1 MKIAI
6 YRYFLILIVIVS
18 FSACDFLDVVPDNV
32 ATIDNAFSDRYTA
45 EKYLATCYWGMPKS
59 AGWNENP
66 GIFGALEMVFNKEDD
81 SSGMKFGLGLD
92 SPTMALINYWSG
104 TGTMI
109 RTLYGGIR
117 ECNTFLFNIGKVND
131 LDQYEKNRMIA
142 EVTLI
147 KAYMHFYLLTYY
159 GPICPLKENTEINES
174 TRGVRVYREKVD
186 DTFAYIL
193 ELLDSV
199 IKSETLPKVIENRT
213 TELGRF
219 TQPAAYMLKAKVL
232 IYWASPLFNGNTDYN
247 SFVDHNGEP
256 FFNQAYDVSRW
267 EKAATACR
275 EAIDMC
281 KQCGIRLYQINDYV
295 TAKSM
300 SDSTRIVNMLRSSV
314 SARWNKEIVWGN
326 SSYPVNSGLQSPC
339 FPRLEQGTSS
349 STSGKM
355 SISLAT
361 VEKFYSQN
369 GVPIEEDRDYDYTNR
384 YTLRTGDDDHRY
396 YIQKGEQT
404 AALNFN
410 REPRYYSTLGFD
422 RGKWYGNSYKNEP
435 DNDADCLYPKDR
447 FGEYSSVFN
456 PGDYNATGYWP
467 KKLVSINSTFRD
479 ANSVTYEDY
488 PFPDMRF
495 ADLLLF
501 YAEALNE
508 MKDAP
513 DAEVYEYIDMVRDR
527 AGLKGVVE
535 SWRNYSI
542 YPDKPSTKSGMREII
557 HLERNIEMA
566 CEGVYYWD
574 SRRWKTALKEQN
586 RLIQGWNVSQTD
598 VNDYYTVTTLYT
610 QSFTFKDYFA
620 PIPESDLTKNPQ
632 LVQNPGW

>member
-1 MKIAI
+1 MKKLNKLLITIIAVTG
-6 YRYFLILIVIVS
+6 LTTS
-18 FSACDFLDVVPDNV
+18 CDYLDVVPDNI

-66 GIFGALEMVFNKEDD
+66 GIFGALEMVFNKEDG
-81 SSGMKFGLGLD
+81 SSGLKYGLGLD
-92 SPTMALINYWSG
+92 SPTLALINYWAG

-117 ECNTFLFNIGKVND
+117 ECNTFLANIDKVQD
-131 LDQYEKNRMIA
+131 LNQYEKNRMIA
-142 EVTLI
+142 EVKLI
-147 KAYMHFYLLTYY
+147 KAYMHFYLLSYY

-174 TRGVRVYREKVD
+174 TQGIRVYREKVD
-186 DTFAYIL
+186 DSFAYVI
-193 ELLDSV
+193 ELLDEV
-199 IKSETLPKVIENRT
+199 IKSEALPKIIENRT

-232 IYWASPLFNGNTDYN
+232 MYWASPLFNGNTDYN
-247 SFVDHNGEP
+247 SFADHNGEP
-256 FFNQAYDVSRW
+256 FFNQTYDPTRW
-267 EKAATACR
+267 EKAATACQ
-275 EAIDMC
+275 EAIDLC
-281 KQCGIRLYQINDYV
+281 VQCGIRLFQTNDYI
-295 TAKSM
+295 TAKAM
-300 SDSTRIVNMLRSSV
+300 SDSTRIVNTLRSSV
-314 SARWNKEIVWGN
+314 SGRWNVEIVWGN

-355 SISLAT
+355 SVALAT
-361 VEKFYSQN
+361 VEKFYSKN
-369 GVPIEEDRDYDYTNR
+369 GVPIDEDPDFDYTNR
-384 YTLRTGDDDHRY
+384 YNLRTGDNAHRY

-404 AALNFN
+404 AALNFE

-435 DNDADCLYPKDR
+435 DNDEDCLYPKNR

-479 ANSVTYEDY
+479 ANSVTYENY

-508 MKDAP
+508 MKEAP
-513 DAEVYEYIDMVRDR
+513 DDEVYQYIDMVRER

-535 SWRNYSI
+535 SWREHSI
-542 YPDKPSTKSGMREII
+542 NPDKPSTKAGMREII
-557 HLERNIEMA
+557 HRERDIELA

-574 SRRWKTALKEQN
+574 SHRWKTALKEQN
-586 RLIQGWNVSQTD
+586 RLIQGWDVSKTD

-610 QSFTFKDYFA
+610 QSFTFRDYFA

-632 LVQNPGW
+632 LIQNPGW

>member
-1 MKIAI
+1 MQTISKYLLLLVVVA
-6 YRYFLILIVIVS
+6 LNA
-18 FSACDFLDVVPDNV
+18 ACDYLDVVPDNI
-32 ATIDNAFSDRYTA
+32 ATINNAFSDRYTA

-66 GIFGALEMVFNKEDD
+66 AIFGAMEMVFNKEDN
-81 SSGMKFGLGLD
+81 SPGMKFGLGTD
-92 SPTMALINYWSG
+92 SPSLALINYWGG

-117 ECNTFLFNIGKVND
+117 ECNTFLDNIGMVND
-131 LDQYEKNRMIA
+131 LNAYERERMIA

-147 KAYMHFYLLTYY
+147 KAYMHFYLLSYY
-159 GPICPLKENTEINES
+159 GPICPLKENTTINES
-174 TRGVRVYREKVD
+174 TQGVRVYRQKVD
-186 DTFAYIL
+186 DSFAYVL
-193 ELLDSV
+193 ELLDDV
-199 IKSETLPKVIENRT
+199 IQSKALPEVIQNHT

-219 TQPAAYMLKAKVL
+219 TQPAAYMLRAKVL
-232 IYWASPLFNGNTDYN
+232 MYQASPLFNGNTDYN

-256 FFNQAYDVSRW
+256 FFNQVFDATRW
-267 EKAATACR
+267 EKAAVACR
-275 EAIDMC
+275 EAIDVC
-281 KQCGIRLYQINDYV
+281 GQCGIRLFSTGDYV
-295 TAKSM
+295 TSKSM

-314 SARWNKEIVWGN
+314 SERWNTEIVWGN
-326 SSYPVNSGLQSPC
+326 SSYPVNSGLQNPC

-355 SISLAT
+355 SVSLAT
-361 VEKFYSQN
+361 VEKFYSKN
-369 GVPIEEDRDYDYTNR
+369 GVPINEDPDFDYANR
-384 YTLRTGDDDHRY
+384 YSLRTGDDAHRY

-410 REPRYYSTLGFD
+410 REPRYYATLGFD

-435 DNDADCLYPKDR
+435 DNDADCLYPKNR

-479 ANSVTYEDY
+479 ANSVTYENY

-508 MKDAP
+508 TKEAP
-513 DAEVYEYIDMVRDR
+513 DDEVYQYIDMVRQR

-535 SWRNYSI
+535 SWREHSI
-542 YPDKPSTKSGMREII
+542 NPDKPSTKEGMREII
-557 HLERNIEMA
+557 HQERTIEFA

-574 SRRWKTALKEQN
+574 SHRWKTAIKEQN
-586 RLIQGWNVSQTD
+586 RLIQGWDVSKTE

-610 QSFTFKDYFA
+610 QSFTSRDYLA

>member
-1 MKIAI
+1 MNKINK
-6 YRYFLILIVIVS
+6 LILIMVTVAAFTTS
-18 FSACDFLDVVPDNV
+18 CDYLDVVPDNI
-32 ATIDNAFSDRYTA
+32 ATLDNAFSDRYTA

-66 GIFGALEMVFNKEDD
+66 GIFGALEMVFNKDD
-81 SSGMKFGLGLD
+81 SSSGMKFGLGQD
-92 SPTMALINYWSG
+92 SPTLALINYWSG

-109 RTLYGGIR
+109 RTLYAGIR
-117 ECNTFLFNIGKVND
+117 NCNTFLENIGTVND
-131 LDQYEKNRMIA
+131 LDQYEKDRMIA

-159 GPICPLKENTEINES
+159 GPVCPLKENTEINES
-174 TRGVRVYREKVD
+174 TQGVRVYREKAD

-193 ELLDSV
+193 ELLDEV
-199 IKSETLPKVIENRT
+199 IGSEALPEVIENRT

-232 IYWASPLFNGNTDYN
+232 VWWASPLFNGNTDYN
-247 SFVDHNGEP
+247 SFLDHNGEP
-256 FFNQAYDVSRW
+256 FFSQTEDPTRW

-275 EAIDMC
+275 EAIDLC
-281 KQCGIRLYQINDYV
+281 TKCGIRLYQVSDYIS
-295 TAKSM
+295 AKSM
-300 SDSTRIVNMLRSSV
+300 SDSTRLVNTLRSSV
-314 SARWNKEIVWGN
+314 SERWNTEIVWGN

-355 SISLAT
+355 SVTLAT
-361 VEKFYSQN
+361 VEKFYTEN
-369 GVPIEEDRDYDYTNR
+369 GVPIDEDPDYDYANR
-384 YTLRTGDDDHRY
+384 YTLRTGDDAHRY

-404 AALNFN
+404 AALNFD

-435 DNDADCLYPKDR
+435 DDDADCLYPKNR

-495 ADLLLF
+495 ADLLLL

-508 MKDAP
+508 MKDVP
-513 DAEVYEYIDMVRDR
+513 DAEVYEYIDMVRER

-535 SWRNYSI
+535 SWRDHSI
-542 YPDKPSTKSGMREII
+542 DPDKPSTKAGMRGII
-557 HLERNIEMA
+557 HREREIELA

-586 RLIQGWNVSQTD
+586 RLIRGWDISKTE
-598 VNDYYTVTTLYT
+598 VNDYYTVTSLYT
-610 QSFTFKDYFA
+610 QAFTFRDYFA
-620 PIPESDLTKNPQ
+620 PIPEDDLTKNPQ